1 VFPFDGSNYALSA
14 PGISSGKVYL
24 FSSSNLNS
32 PFRDL
37 GPDSG
42 ATGIL
47 FGSVV
52 SINAGVLAVGMP
64 TANEVPFHVTG
75 SSLGGGYDGVVYVFQ
90 DYTTTAAG
98 AVVSGRVRTSN
109 GAGLKNAKVTLTD
122 SQGTTRT
129 ASTGSF
135 GAFRFENIP
144 VGQDYVL
151 TVGSKRY
158 RFSPQTIS
166 LTADLTGLEIT
177 AGR

>member
-1 VFPFDGSNYALSA
+1 
-14 PGISSGKVYL
+14 
-24 FSSSNLNS
+24 
-32 PFRDL
+32 
-37 GPDSG
+37 
-42 ATGIL
+42 
-47 FGSVV
+47 
-52 SINAGVLAVGMP
+52 
-64 TANEVPFHVTG
+64 VPFHVTG

-122 SQGTTRT
+122 SQGSVRT

-135 GAFRFENIP
+135 GSFRFENIP